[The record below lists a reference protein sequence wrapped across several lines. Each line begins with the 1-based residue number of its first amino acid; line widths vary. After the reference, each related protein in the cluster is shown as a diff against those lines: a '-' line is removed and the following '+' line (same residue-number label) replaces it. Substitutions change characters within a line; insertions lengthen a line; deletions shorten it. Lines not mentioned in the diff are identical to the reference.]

1 MPSLCVTR
9 APEDLALLEAAGS
22 PRYLSGAPVVS
33 PGLTT
38 AVAVRLRDRALAEL
52 DEGKPA
58 AALVL
63 ARRGLATLM
72 AAGCGRG
79 LEAASLLIALAEI
92 EQDLNRFADATATIT
107 AAIALLGAE
116 RGAGSVYPEPDR
128 LMLWCLAHEHMA
140 GLERRAGRFS
150 LAAERL
156 AAILDA
162 VADAFGETSP
172 AVVGAAN
179 ALGLACKQAGD
190 HEAAQAAYGRAMAA
204 LQGQADP
211 DPLVEA
217 QLLHNLAGLAH
228 SRGDTDAG
236 ILLAERGLALRTGAL
251 GSAHPDIARDRNSL
265 GALYHAAGRYVD
277 AGHSYHCA
285 LAALEMFYGP
295 DHFEVAMTYGN
306 MAALHVDQGFFL
318 TALSLGTQALRAL
331 EQALGPDAAETA
343 IVVLNLAKAVAGLG
357 RPAEAADLADRA
369 SRVLAGCFPAEHPQ
383 AAAALQVLTQL
394 R

>member
-1 MPSLCVTR
+1 MPTLCVTR

-92 EQDLNRFADATATIT
+92 EEDLNRFADATATIT

-116 RGAGSVYPEPDR
+116 RGAASVYPEPDR
-128 LMLWCLAHEHMA
+128 LMLWCLAHEQLA

-179 ALGLACKQAGD
+179 ALGLACKQAGNL
-190 HEAAQAAYGRAMAA
+190 EAAQAAYGRAMAA
-204 LQGQADP
+204 LQGQANP

-228 SRGDTDAG
+228 SRDDIEAG
-236 ILLAERGLALRTGAL
+236 IMLAERGLALRTGAL
-251 GSAHPDIARDRNSL
+251 GSAHPDIARDRNS
-265 GALYHAAGRYVD
+265 
-277 AGHSYHCA
+277 

-318 TALSLGTQALRAL
+318 TALSLGTQALRVL

-394 R
+394 G